1 MYVDLPLPELR
12 AYRPDPPPA
21 PDFDGFWAKTLDAA
35 RQHEAAVQR
44 QPWDVVLAHV
54 DVDDVAFPGYD
65 GQEVRGWF
73 LRPRGVTDPL
83 PCVVMFEGYGGGRG
97 MPHEWLFWPA
107 AGAAALV
114 MDTRGQGSGH
124 RVGVTADVAP
134 PSGPHQPGFL
144 TLGIESPETYYYR
157 RVYTDAARAV
167 DAARSLPEVDPAR
180 VVVAGGSQGGG
191 IALAAAGLVP
201 DVAAGLIDV
210 PFLSHIARAVE
221 ITDAYPYQE
230 LRRWLRMHR
239 YQVQQALTTIAYAD
253 GLNFAGRAQAPAL
266 FSVGLMDEICPP
278 STVFAAHNRYGGPA
292 RITVWPYA
300 GHEGGQVDQAL
311 EQLAFLRELGVLPQ

>member
-1 MYVDLPLPELR
+1 MFVDLPLAELR
-12 AYRPDPPPA
+12 SYRPEPPPA
-21 PDFDGFWAKTLDAA
+21 PDFDAFWAKTLDAA
-35 RQHEAAVQR
+35 RQVDVAVRR
-44 QPWDVVLAHV
+44 QPWDVPLAHV
-54 DVDDVAFPGYD
+54 VVEDIGFPGFD

-73 LRPRGVTDPL
+73 LRPRGAVGPL

-97 MPHEWLFWPA
+97 RPHEWLFWPA
-107 AGAAALV
+107 AGAAVLV

-124 RVGVTADVAP
+124 RLGVTPDVAP

-157 RVYTDAARAV
+157 RVFTDAARAV
-167 DAARSLPEVDPAR
+167 DAARSLPEVDAAR

-201 DVAAGLIDV
+201 GVAAGLIDV

-230 LRRWLRMHR
+230 LRLWLRAHR
-239 YQVQQALTTIAYAD
+239 YQVEQALTTVAHVD
-253 GLNFAGRAQAPAL
+253 GINFAARAQAPAL
-266 FSVGLMDEICPP
+266 FSVGLMDDICPP
-278 STVFAAHNRYGGPA
+278 STVFAAFNRYGGA
-292 RITVWPYA
+292 AEITVWPYA
-300 GHEGGQVDQAL
+300 GHEGGQADQPL
-311 EQLAFLRELGVLPQ
+311 EQLAFLRRLGVLD